1 MKLSMRDYYLISQ
14 ALFLAIRH
22 LRSLE
27 EREDPYPCNGEHA
40 EPSNRADMERL
51 RQEVFPLYMDPIKLR
66 EQMTLASSRK
76 DAKQP

>member
-1 MKLSMRDYYLISQ
+1 
-14 ALFLAIRH
+14 
-22 LRSLE
+22 
-27 EREDPYPCNGEHA
+27 
-40 EPSNRADMERL
+40 MERL